1 MHLRCPFRGQNISLF
16 TLFLV
21 VFLLEHE
28 PIITLATKNLS
39 AVFGWFLCLV
49 GVLLILTPLTASP
62 LISNAL
68 WNYAGRFYLIRLG
81 SAETVL
87 DQFTKLFY
95 AVMKSGNHLKVIW
108 YWTQAMWDLANVMG
122 VKVIFI
128 YQGMKDVV
136 TKTNP
141 FPEL

>member
-1 MHLRCPFRGQNISLF
+1 M
-16 TLFLV
+16 
-21 VFLLEHE
+21 
-28 PIITLATKNLS
+28 
-39 AVFGWFLCLV
+39 
-49 GVLLILTPLTASP
+49 
-62 LISNAL
+62 
-68 WNYAGRFYLIRLG
+68 
-81 SAETVL
+81 
-87 DQFTKLFY
+87 
-95 AVMKSGNHLKVIW
+95 KVIW